1 MDKNK
6 GEKEGGG
13 QIKNKHKK
21 WGKAIKNLKHKKD
34 E

>member
-6 GEKEGGG
+6 GEKEGG

-34 E
+34 K